1 MMCILILCTILTLGL
16 WPFHSP
22 RNNVAWMGNQN
33 GLRFGKY
40 GTVISSGAFQVA
52 NPRNNLGASLE
63 IWIQPKRIW
72 DSGTFLAF
80 YKPGNLF
87 QFSMYQLQTD
97 LRIRTGRPDGE
108 QNVIT
113 SKLYAEKVFLRKPQ
127 PVFITVTAGLQGARI
142 YIDGVLATSAPHF
155 PISAENFVGRLV
167 LGDSPGQ
174 SDCWSG
180 QLLGLAIYHRQ
191 LTAIQVLRN
200 YATWKQTGR
209 PTMTEEELNVAL
221 YLFDAHGGDVVTDR
235 VRSGVDLFIPKTY
248 QVMDKMFLEP
258 FWSEFTMS
266 WRYWRAAL
274 KNIVGFIPLGFCF
287 YAFLLTVL
295 SSKRAALATVVM
307 GTAVSLTIEVAQA
320 FLPTRDSGTTDL
332 ITNTLGT
339 WVGVESYCWLIPI
352 LVRLFPQMPFHAC
365 APD

>member
-1 MMCILILCTILTLGL
+1 
-16 WPFHSP
+16 
-22 RNNVAWMGNQN
+22 MGNQN

-40 GTVISSGAFQVA
+40 GTVVSSGTFQVA

-63 IWIQPKRIW
+63 IWIQPKRVW

-80 YKPGNLF
+80 YKPENLF

-97 LRIRTGRPDGE
+97 LLIRTGRPDGE

-113 SKLYAEKVFLRKPQ
+113 SKLLAKKVFLRNPQ
-127 PVFITVTAGLQGARI
+127 PVFITVTAGLQGAHI
-142 YIDGVLATSAPHF
+142 YTDGVLATAAPHF
-155 PISAENFVGRLV
+155 PVSAENFVGRLV

-191 LTAIQVLRN
+191 LTAMQAFHN
-200 YATWKQTGR
+200 YATWKKTGR
-209 PTMTEEELNVAL
+209 PIITEDESNVAL
-221 YLFDAHGGDVVTDR
+221 YLFDAHGGDVVRDR
-235 VRSGVDLFIPKTY
+235 VRSGVNLFIPKTY

-266 WRYWRAAL
+266 WSYWRAAL
-274 KNIVGFIPLGFCF
+274 KNIVGFIPFGFCF
-287 YAFLLTVL
+287 YTYLLTVL
-295 SSKRAALATVVM
+295 SSRRAALATVVM
-307 GTAVSLTIEVAQA
+307 GTAVSLTIEVVQA

-339 WVGVESYCWLIPI
+339 WVGMESYCLLIPI
-352 LVRLFPQMPFHAC
+352 LVRLFPELPFHTC
-365 APD
+365 APE